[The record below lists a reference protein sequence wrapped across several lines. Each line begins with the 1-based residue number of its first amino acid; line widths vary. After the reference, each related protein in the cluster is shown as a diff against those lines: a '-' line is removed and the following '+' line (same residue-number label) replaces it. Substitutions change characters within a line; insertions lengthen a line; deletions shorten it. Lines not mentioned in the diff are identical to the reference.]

1 MIRARLKNRFII
13 KLYLT
18 KTHKE
23 AFAQSCYE
31 RLKEDYFSN
40 KKPNLCRIIK
50 SFWQTIKPCFPDKGN
65 FSNMMMISDFRQFVT
80 IEDYLVI
87 CNEHFVNINKTL
99 DLYPSMNFTTTILP
113 EIIEAFEHHPNVKK
127 KNFLGGGVEC
137 QFKFDFASENDFR
150 KIFSNMEEINTPLN
164 DDIPAEILKSC
175 VDSCISILLIILSTY
190 LERGCFPS
198 LLQLAEVTPVFK
210 KKDI

>member
-18 KTHKE
+18 KTRKE
-23 AFAQSCYE
+23 AFTKSCYE
-31 RLKEDYFSN
+31 RPKEDYFSN
-40 KKPNLCRIIK
+40 IKPNSCRIIK
-50 SFWQTIKPCFPDKGN
+50 FVWQTIKPYFPDKGN
-65 FSNMMMISDFRQFVT
+65 FSNKMMISDFRQFLT
-80 IEDYLVI
+80 IGDCIVI

-99 DLYPSMNFTTTILP
+99 DLYPSMNFTTTILS
-113 EIIEAFEHHPNVKK
+113 EIIEAFEDHPNI
-127 KNFLGGGVEC
+127 KNFSFLRGVEC
-137 QFKFDFASENDFR
+137 QFKFHFASENDFR

-190 LERGCFPS
+190 LGRGCFP
-198 LLQLAEVTPVFK
+198 AYFN
-210 KKDI
+210 

>member
-1 MIRARLKNRFII
+1 MIRARLKNRFIK

-40 KKPNLCRIIK
+40 IKPNLCRIIK
-50 SFWQTIKPCFPDKGN
+50 FFWQTIEPYFPDKGN
-65 FSNMMMISDFRQFVT
+65 FSNKMIISDFRQFVT
-80 IEDYLVI
+80 IEDCLVI

-99 DLYPSMNFTTTILP
+99 DLYPSMNFTATILP

-127 KNFLGGGVEC
+127 NFFGGGVEC
-137 QFKFDFASENDFR
+137 QFKFGFASENDFR

>member
-18 KTHKE
+18 KTRKE
-23 AFAQSCYE
+23 AFTKSCYE
-31 RLKEDYFSN
+31 RPKEDYFSN
-40 KKPNLCRIIK
+40 IKPNSCRIIK
-50 SFWQTIKPCFPDKGN
+50 FVWQTIKPYFPDKGN
-65 FSNMMMISDFRQFVT
+65 FSNKMMISDFRQFLT
-80 IEDYLVI
+80 IEDCIVI

-127 KNFLGGGVEC
+127 IFLGGGVEC

-190 LERGCFPS
+190 LGRGCFP
-198 LLQLAEVTPVFK
+198 AYFN
-210 KKDI
+210 

>member
-18 KTHKE
+18 KTRKE
-23 AFAQSCYE
+23 AFTKSCYE
-31 RLKEDYFSN
+31 RPKEDYFSN
-40 KKPNLCRIIK
+40 IKPNSCRIIK
-50 SFWQTIKPCFPDKGN
+50 FVWQTIKPYFPDKGN
-65 FSNMMMISDFRQFVT
+65 FSNKMMISDFRQFLT
-80 IEDYLVI
+80 IEDCIVI

-127 KNFLGGGVEC
+127 NFFGGWVEC

>member
-18 KTHKE
+18 KTRKE
-23 AFAQSCYE
+23 AFTKSCYE
-31 RLKEDYFSN
+31 RPKEDYFSN
-40 KKPNLCRIIK
+40 IKPNSCRIIK
-50 SFWQTIKPCFPDKGN
+50 FVWQTIKPYFPDKGN
-65 FSNMMMISDFRQFVT
+65 FSNKMMISDFRQFLT
-80 IEDYLVI
+80 IEDCIVI

-127 KNFLGGGVEC
+127 NFFGGGVEC

-190 LERGCFPS
+190 LGRGCFP
-198 LLQLAEVTPVFK
+198 AYFN
-210 KKDI
+210 

>member
-18 KTHKE
+18 KTRKE
-23 AFAQSCYE
+23 AFTKSCYE
-31 RLKEDYFSN
+31 RPKEDYFSN
-40 KKPNLCRIIK
+40 IKPNSCRIIK
-50 SFWQTIKPCFPDKGN
+50 FVWQTIKPYFPDKGN
-65 FSNMMMISDFRQFVT
+65 FSNKMMISDFRQFLT
-80 IEDYLVI
+80 IEDCIVI

-190 LERGCFPS
+190 LGRGCFP
-198 LLQLAEVTPVFK
+198 AYFN
-210 KKDI
+210 

>member
-18 KTHKE
+18 KTRKE
-23 AFAQSCYE
+23 AFTKSCYE
-31 RLKEDYFSN
+31 RPKEDYFSN
-40 KKPNLCRIIK
+40 IKPNSCRIIK
-50 SFWQTIKPCFPDKGN
+50 FFWQTIKPYFPDKGN
-65 FSNMMMISDFRQFVT
+65 FSNKMMISDFRQFLT
-80 IEDYLVI
+80 IEDCLVI

-113 EIIEAFEHHPNVKK
+113 EIIEAFEDHPNVKK
-127 KNFLGGGVEC
+127 ICFLGGVEC

-150 KIFSNMEEINTPLN
+150 IIFSNMEEINTPLN

-175 VDSCISILLIILSTY
+175 VDSCVSILLIILSTY
-190 LERGCFPS
+190 LGRGCFP
-198 LLQLAEVTPVFK
+198 AYFN
-210 KKDI
+210 